1 VFTPPHGPGVG
12 VRRRCLETSGV
23 NRTNSNAAEY
33 TVGHRDRTERW
44 PGLAGL
50 GNRFGGHEQMG
61 GQSGAARAS
70 REEPF
75 MSRST
80 IDAVDPPAPRTP
92 DQPIGSPG
100 TWPSGPLDAGQRAF
114 QLLTTPPA
122 PLAFDCRGIAD
133 LPQRVVPLDELRR
146 LLISDATTRPIR
158 DAVWREV
165 VTRARR
171 DGSAWVVAAVG
182 LALPGLRRRAGRLAS
197 GWHGETADL
206 DAELLTGFL
215 ERLTTVDLDAANI
228 CSRLIDAGARSVRRA
243 RACAEDNDTVRMFE
257 PWGPPPRRPWDHPDW
272 VLARALAAAVLDPEE
287 CLLISATRLDD
298 VPIQVVADR
307 LGISTQL
314 AISWRRSGERRLVTA
329 IRAGELD
336 WVSLAPA
343 G

>member
-1 VFTPPHGPGVG
+1 M
-12 VRRRCLETSGV
+12 V
-23 NRTNSNAAEY
+23 NGAE
-33 TVGHRDRTERW
+33 
-44 PGLAGL
+44 LAGL
-50 GNRFGGHEQMG
+50 GNRFGGHEQMD
-61 GQSGAARAS
+61 AHPVATCAS
-70 REEPF
+70 REEPL
-75 MSRST
+75 MSHST
-80 IDAVDPPAPRTP
+80 IDIVKTPCRSTP
-92 DQPIGSPG
+92 DNPAVGSG
-100 TWPSGPLDAGQRAF
+100 GWPSGPLDAAQRAF
-114 QLLTTPPA
+114 GLLTVPPA
-122 PLAFDCRGIAD
+122 PLAFDCRGLAD
-133 LPQRVVPLDELRR
+133 LPQRMVPLDELRR
-146 LLISDATTRPIR
+146 LLIGDATQRPVR
-158 DAVWREV
+158 DVVWREV

-171 DGSAWVVAAVG
+171 DGPAWVVAAVG
-182 LALPGLRRRAGRLAS
+182 LALPGLRRRAGLLAA

-215 ERLTTVDLDAANI
+215 ERLTTIDLDAANI

-243 RACAEDNDTVRMFE
+243 RACAQDNDAVRIFQA
-257 PWGPPPRRPWDHPDW
+257 WGPPPRRPWDHPDW

-329 IRAGELD
+329 VRAGELD